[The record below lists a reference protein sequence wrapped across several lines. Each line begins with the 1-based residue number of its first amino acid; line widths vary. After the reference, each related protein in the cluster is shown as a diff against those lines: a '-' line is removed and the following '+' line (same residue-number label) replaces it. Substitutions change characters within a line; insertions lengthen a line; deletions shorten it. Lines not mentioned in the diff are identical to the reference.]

1 MLVDEIKTRMSQAM
15 RDRDEVIKNVL
26 GLAFGEIQTAE
37 ARANRPLRE
46 DEATAIV
53 RKLLKSNEETLALVS
68 DGVAG
73 CSGAAP
79 RDRRSRGAS
88 AEVDARRTGRP
99 RARVRR
105 RADSIGGE
113 RRSTAMGIA
122 MKHLKASGAA
132 VDAREVQQA
141 VKASARVSFAPAEE
155 PSCTQPEA
163 SAVELVVTG
172 RPR

>member
-68 DGVAG
+68 DGSQAPALRREIDALAALLPKSMPAEQVVLALASVAEPIR
-73 CSGAAP
+73 SAANE
-79 RDRRSRGAS
+79 GQ
-88 AEVDARRTGRP
+88 
-99 RARVRR
+99 
-105 RADSIGGE
+105 
-113 RRSTAMGIA
+113 AMGIA

-141 VKASARVSFAPAEE
+141 VKRVRA
-155 PSCTQPEA
+155 
-163 SAVELVVTG
+163 
-172 RPR
+172 